1 MRASESVRQ
10 TTSLHPTPLVVHA
23 MTPGVVQIPGD
34 VSVRDAAR
42 IMQKEH
48 APCLLVKES
57 PANIG
62 IITHTDIVYKVAAQD
77 LDPTTVQVT
86 SIMSWPVHTIEFDQA
101 TETATTSM
109 ASKGV
114 PLLIVTKHKQPIGV
128 LTTRDLV
135 FAPHQTLPRISV
147 SFQIHEG
154 RKRSSRHV
162 ARFTQLSHAGAFI
175 ETASPP
181 APGTRLSM
189 SFYLPNSPRTIL
201 AKGIVT
207 MSREEPHPHGA
218 SHDGAAP
225 AGMEVQFSRLSAA
238 DQSQI
243 TAWVLRTLYKQT
255 GEV

>member
-1 MRASESVRQ
+1 
-10 TTSLHPTPLVVHA
+10 
-23 MTPGVVQIPGD
+23 
-34 VSVRDAAR
+34 
-42 IMQKEH
+42 MQKEH
-48 APCLLVKES
+48 ASCLLVKDTPS
-57 PANIG
+57 NIG

-77 LDPTTVQVT
+77 LNPSEVT
-86 SIMSWPVHTIEFDQA
+86 AATIMSWPVHTIEFDQA
-101 TETATTSM
+101 THDAITHM

-128 LTTRDLV
+128 LSTRDLV
-135 FAPHQTLPRISV
+135 FAPHQALPRISV
-147 SFQIHEG
+147 SFQTHEG
-154 RKRSSRHV
+154 RKRSTRHV

-201 AKGIVT
+201 ARGIVT
-207 MSREEPHPHGA
+207 MSREEPHPHGS

-225 AGMEVQFSRLSAA
+225 AGMEIQFSRLSAA